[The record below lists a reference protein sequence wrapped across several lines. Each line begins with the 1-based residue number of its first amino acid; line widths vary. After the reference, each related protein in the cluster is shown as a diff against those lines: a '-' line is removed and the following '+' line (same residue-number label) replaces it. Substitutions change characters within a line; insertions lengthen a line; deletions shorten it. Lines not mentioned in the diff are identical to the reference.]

1 MTHDIAVIPADGIGP
16 TVVDAVPPV
25 LRDAAA
31 VHGHELETTQY
42 DWGSERFLAEG
53 AMMPDDGLERLIDH
67 DAILLGAVGHPDV
80 PDHVTLH
87 GLLLPIRKEFNL

>member
-31 VHGHELETTQY
+31 AHGHELETTQY